1 MSSRGLRIRQTG
13 LTGAEI
19 LPVHG
24 YRDGEKD
31 GCGLLLSQFFL
42 VGGHSSSIRSG
53 GTIFVVGY
61 LIPQPFTAGGN

>member
-24 YRDGEKD
+24 YQDGGKD
-31 GCGLLLSQFFL
+31 GCGLLLSQFF
-42 VGGHSSSIRSG
+42 
-53 GTIFVVGY
+53 
-61 LIPQPFTAGGN
+61 